1 MDSISY
7 LHSTTLTTI
16 RTLASTLLFVHQIFG
31 TVAGEPLF
39 LLKLILF
46 LD

>member
-1 MDSISY
+1 M
-7 LHSTTLTTI
+7 TTI

-31 TVAGEPLF
+31 AVAQKPLF

-46 LD
+46 LDQFYFSTST